1 MDSPQPPSFSQ
12 DQKEYLQGFFSGVAQ
27 RGFVPFLGETAQGQ
41 ITNDPALST
50 TGNVIDSVHGVP
62 IEDLCKEEQI
72 KHELHGLDAY
82 DRLMEH
88 AEADKFP
95 EGGDVFRFKFHGLF
109 YVKPAQDSLMLRCR
123 IPGCAMRSHQLR
135 GLAEIARDWGGGYA
149 HVTTRGNFQVREIL
163 PRDSMKVLLKLAD
176 LGMTSKGSGA
186 DNLRN
191 VTATPTAGFDRTE
204 IMDVLPLAKAMHTYI
219 LNTREMY
226 DLPRKFNIS
235 FDGGGAISVCADT
248 NDIAFY
254 AVRVGEGHGM
264 EPGVY
269 FRVQLCGITG
279 HKQFASDC
287 GLLIKPNECV
297 PVAAAMIRV
306 FREHGCRTNRKK
318 ARLKYLVDDWGQE
331 KFIEETQ
338 KQLAFELHHAPLEIC
353 EPRRKIDR
361 AGHIG
366 IHSQNKPGLNYVG
379 VVVPVGYLSIPQM
392 LGLADLAERYGS
404 GDVRLTVWQNVLIPD
419 IPDAH
424 LAEFSARLR
433 ELGLR
438 IEATNVT
445 GGLVACTG
453 SQGCKFAQ
461 SDTKRHAIEIGDHLR
476 ERIDLDYPIN
486 IHLTG
491 CPHSCAQHYIGDIGL
506 VGVKVKR
513 EGESV
518 DGYNMV
524 VGGGVDDEQGIGR
537 ELMPAIAASEL
548 PNLIEHMLRRYLD
561 TREGTES
568 FLQFTRRHD
577 IDTLKNL
584 FFDHGSAA

>member
-1 MDSPQPPSFSQ
+1 M
-12 DQKEYLQGFFSGVAQ
+12 
-27 RGFVPFLGETAQGQ
+27 
-41 ITNDPALST
+41 
-50 TGNVIDSVHGVP
+50 
-62 IEDLCKEEQI
+62 
-72 KHELHGLDAY
+72 
-82 DRLMEH
+82 
-88 AEADKFP
+88 
-95 EGGDVFRFKFHGLF
+95 
-109 YVKPAQDSLMLRCR
+109 
-123 IPGCAMRSHQLR
+123 
-135 GLAEIARDWGGGYA
+135 
-149 HVTTRGNFQVREIL
+149 
-163 PRDSMKVLLKLAD
+163 
-176 LGMTSKGSGA
+176 
-186 DNLRN
+186 
-191 VTATPTAGFDRTE
+191 
-204 IMDVLPLAKAMHTYI
+204 
-219 LNTREMY
+219 
-226 DLPRKFNIS
+226 
-235 FDGGGAISVCADT
+235 
-248 NDIAFY
+248 
-254 AVRVGEGHGM
+254 
-264 EPGVY
+264 
-269 FRVQLCGITG
+269 
-279 HKQFASDC
+279 
-287 GLLIKPNECV
+287 
-297 PVAAAMIRV
+297 
-306 FREHGCRTNRKK
+306 
-318 ARLKYLVDDWGQE
+318 
-331 KFIEETQ
+331 
-338 KQLAFELHHAPLEIC
+338 
-353 EPRRKIDR
+353 
-361 AGHIG
+361 
-366 IHSQNKPGLNYVG
+366 
-379 VVVPVGYLSIPQM
+379 PVGYLSIPQM
-392 LGLADLAERYGS
+392 LGLADLAERYGA

-461 SDTKRHAIEIGDHLR
+461 SDTKRHAIEIGDPLR

-584 FFDHGSAA
+584 FFDHVSAA